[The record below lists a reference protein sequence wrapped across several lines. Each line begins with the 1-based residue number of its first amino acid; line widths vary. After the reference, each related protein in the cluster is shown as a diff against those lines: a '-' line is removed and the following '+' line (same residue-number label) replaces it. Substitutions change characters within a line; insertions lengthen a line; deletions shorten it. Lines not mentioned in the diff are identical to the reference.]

1 MYISYYSIILLSYNI
16 MDSESSGIIAI
27 VGLVISVGGSI
38 VAIVNHKRLRSTCC
52 GKKIEASID
61 IEETT
66 PPTSLPPKISQS
78 V

>member
-1 MYISYYSIILLSYNI
+1 
-16 MDSESSGIIAI
+16 MDNETSGIIAI
-27 VGLVISVGGSI
+27 IGLVISVGGS
-38 VAIVNHKRLRSTCC
+38 VLAIVNHKRLRSTCC

-66 PPTSLPPKISQS
+66 PPTSLPPKITSD

>member
-1 MYISYYSIILLSYNI
+1 VGQAKLLLYII
-16 MDSESSGIIAI
+16 MDNESSGIIAI
-27 VGLVISVGGSI
+27 IGLIISVGGSALA
-38 VAIVNHKRLRSTCC
+38 VLNHKRLRSTCC

>member
-27 VGLVISVGGSI
+27 VGLIISVGGS
-38 VAIVNHKRLRSTCC
+38 VLAVLNHKRLRSTCC

>member
-1 MYISYYSIILLSYNI
+1 
-16 MDSESSGIIAI
+16 MDNESSGIIAI
-27 VGLVISVGGSI
+27 VGLIISVGGSALA
-38 VAIVNHKRLRSTCC
+38 VLNHKRLRSTCC